1 MCPQKEASAGT
12 LHRSALIQYPM
23 AANRHALHA
32 TPEGAEL
39 LRPDERN
46 ILLAIGLVEQFLQ
59 QKHQVILAKAWNRHV
74 RIVTRVSAGTSA
86 RKVGGA

>member
-1 MCPQKEASAGT
+1 
-12 LHRSALIQYPM
+12 M

-59 QKHQVILAKAWNRHV
+59 QKHQVYWLKL
-74 RIVTRVSAGTSA
+74 GTDTSESLQEFLPA
-86 RKVGGA
+86 QVLGKLVGLKV